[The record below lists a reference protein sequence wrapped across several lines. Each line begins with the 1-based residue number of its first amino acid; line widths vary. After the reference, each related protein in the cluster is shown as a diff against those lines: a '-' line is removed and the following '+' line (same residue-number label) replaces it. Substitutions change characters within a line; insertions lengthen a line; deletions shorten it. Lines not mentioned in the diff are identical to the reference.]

1 MIVIKLTNE
10 QKDILQGKQYAPDS
24 FFNPIQDKNDNWVI
38 SLEEYNGCLDCEE
51 CIEEYEWIV
60 NCEQI
65 EYEPKEVD
73 MTMFK

>member
-1 MIVIKLTNE
+1 MIVIKLTE
-10 QKDILQGKQYAPDS
+10 QQKDILHGKEYAPDS
-24 FFNPIQDKNDNWVI
+24 FFSPIQDKNDNWVI
-38 SLEEYNGCLDCEE
+38 SLEEYNGCLDCIE

-60 NCEQI
+60 NCEKI